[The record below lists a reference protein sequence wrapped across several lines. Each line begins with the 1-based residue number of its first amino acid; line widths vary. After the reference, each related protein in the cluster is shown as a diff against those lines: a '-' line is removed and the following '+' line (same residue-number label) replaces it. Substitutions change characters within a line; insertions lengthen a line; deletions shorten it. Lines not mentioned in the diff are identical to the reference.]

1 MSNLQNTPPSA
12 RSHRPVVL
20 IICDGWG
27 VGASDPAEIERQ
39 GNAVAMARTPVR
51 DRLLAEC
58 PWSLLTT
65 SGEAVGLPPGLMGNS
80 EVGHLNLG
88 AGRIVHQDLT
98 RINLAIR
105 DGSFFE
111 LPQLA
116 ELAATLRRSGGRLHL
131 IGLCSDS
138 GVHSDIG
145 HLEALLDWADQARVA
160 TRIHAITDGRDASP
174 TAGLR
179 WIRRLEERVARSR
192 DARIATVSGRYFAMD
207 RDKRWERTEWAYRV
221 IAEGAGPAVD
231 GASGHVSRCYEGG
244 TTDEFIPPIVV
255 GGRGSYGAAPTANGS
270 GPEDPVDPPGIQPND
285 GILFF
290 NYRADRARQLTA
302 ALAAEHFPHF
312 SRPRGAFP
320 TFTAMTRYADD
331 FIHPVLFPPRSL
343 DRVLGEVLADAGRT
357 QLRMAE
363 TEKYGHVTY
372 FFNGGVEEPFAGEE
386 RHLIPSLDVATYDI
400 RPEMSA
406 PELTNALIGHIGER
420 THEFILVN
428 YANADMVGHTGSIPA
443 AVTAVEIVDE
453 CMGRL
458 VDAITAAGG
467 AALVTADHGNAEQM
481 LDDEGQPHTAHTTN
495 PVHLIVVGAE
505 AGATLRGG
513 ILADVAPTVLEL
525 MGIPQPPEM
534 TGRSLLGGAGA

>member
-1 MSNLQNTPPSA
+1 MSNLQQTPPSA
-12 RSHRPVVL
+12 RSLHPVVL

-27 VGASDPAEIERQ
+27 AGASDPDEIERQ

-51 DRLLAEC
+51 NRLLAEC

-105 DGSFFE
+105 DGSFVE

-116 ELAATLRRSGGRLHL
+116 ELAATLRLSGGRLHL

-145 HLEALLDWADQARVA
+145 HLEALLDWADQSGVA

-179 WIRRLEERVARSR
+179 WIRWLEQRAARSR
-192 DARIATVSGRYFAMD
+192 DARVSTVSGRYFAMD

-231 GASGHVSRCYEGG
+231 CASGHVSRCYEGD
-244 TTDEFIPPIVV
+244 TTDEFIPPVVV

-270 GPEDPVDPPGIQPND
+270 GPDDPVEPPGIQPND

-302 ALAAEHFPHF
+302 ALAAEHFAHF
-312 SRPRGAFP
+312 DRPRGAFP
-320 TFTAMTRYADD
+320 TFTAMTRYEDD

-343 DRVLGEVLADAGRT
+343 DRVLGQVIADAGRA

-386 RHLIPSLDVATYDI
+386 RHLIPSLDVATYDL

-406 PELTNALIGHIGER
+406 PELTDTLIGHIGER
-420 THEFILVN
+420 RHDFILVN

-443 AVTAVEIVDE
+443 TVTAVETVDE
-453 CMGRL
+453 CLGRL
-458 VDAITAAGG
+458 LEAITGAGG
-467 AALVTADHGNAEQM
+467 GALVTADHGNAEQM
-481 LDDEGQPHTAHTTN
+481 LDDEGRPHTAHTTN

-505 AGATLRGG
+505 AEATLRDG

-534 TGRSLLGGAGA
+534 TGRSLLGGTEA